1 MKMNYQLK
9 TKPRKNASFTMALKV
24 VVIFCLVTFFI
35 SRLFPHF
42 FFTILE
48 PISKPLWAVRES
60 VSHTVTTKFSF
71 LYSKSSLIAENEKLK
86 QDLLLANLE
95 ASRAEFLQKENEVLK
110 GVSSSTPNSR
120 MIPARVLTRFFETP
134 YDLFYAET
142 GGDVAS
148 KGDKVLGTGGVALG
162 EVIDVFGKIAK
173 IRMYSDPGFS
183 TDAEIAKT
191 SVPLKLVGS
200 GGGNFTVVVPKDL
213 VVNPNDTV
221 ILPAFRSH
229 VVALVGHISETEADS
244 FKTLYLSYPLN
255 IFELS
260 WVQIIHE

>member
-24 VVIFCLVTFFI
+24 VVVFCVATFFI

-42 FFTILE
+42 LFTILE
-48 PISKPLWAVRES
+48 PVSKPLWAIRES
-60 VSHTVTTKFSF
+60 VSNAAKSKFSF

-95 ASRAEFLQKENEVLK
+95 ASKSEYLQKENEVLK
-110 GVSSSTPNSR
+110 GISSSTPNGR
-120 MIPARVLTRFFETP
+120 TIPARILTRFFETP
-134 YDLFYAET
+134 YDLFYVET
-142 GGDVAS
+142 GGEVVA
-148 KGDKVLGTGGVALG
+148 KGDKVLGVGGVILG
-162 EVIDVFGKIAK
+162 EVLDVYGKIAK
-173 IRMYSDPGFS
+173 VRMYSDPGF
-183 TDAEIAKT
+183 TIDAEIAKS

-213 VVNPNDTV
+213 TVNPNDTV
-221 ILPAFRSH
+221 IIPAFHSH
-229 VVALVGHISETEADS
+229 VIALVNHISETEADS